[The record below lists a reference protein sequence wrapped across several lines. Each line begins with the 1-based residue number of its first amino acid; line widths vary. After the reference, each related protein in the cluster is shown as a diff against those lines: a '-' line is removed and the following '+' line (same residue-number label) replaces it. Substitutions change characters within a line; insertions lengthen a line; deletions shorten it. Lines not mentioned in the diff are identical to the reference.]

1 MVHTFNFFRLDVR
14 LDLSLSPVPEAGGNA
29 SASFRLGDGARNHL
43 LGDVPEL
50 TPRGDYIS
58 VSYL

>member
-1 MVHTFNFFRLDVR
+1 MLFRLDVR

-43 LGDVPEL
+43 LGNVPEL
-50 TPRGDYIS
+50 TPRGDCIL

>member
-1 MVHTFNFFRLDVR
+1 MLFRLDVR
-14 LDLSLSPVPEAGGNA
+14 FDLSFSPVPEAAGNA
-29 SASFRLGDGARNHL
+29 SASFRLGNGARNHL

-58 VSYL
+58 ISYL